1 MAISWGRRPD
11 PLASTGAWRVPFA
24 AALLLASVISAFA
37 PAEPPPPPN
46 EITSSTKSELQA
58 LLDVHVDRV
67 EQRDDAGYRLTIDPT
82 RTAYA
87 ACMDARFASAEHAR
101 SLRPARLIH
110 LERVGNT
117 YIRGVVRE
125 GDSLVERYFRRA
137 GVTWNVVKPPFYIW
151 RESWRWYLSIP
162 LPQERPST
170 SITQYE
176 GAPVR
181 ADDCGIM

>member
-24 AALLLASVISAFA
+24 LALVAASVVSAFA

-46 EITSSTKSELQA
+46 AITPELRGELQA
-58 LLDVHVDRV
+58 LLDLHVDRI
-67 EQRDDAGYRLTIDPT
+67 EQRDDVGYRLTVDP
-82 RTAYA
+82 RRVAYT
-87 ACMDARFASAEHAR
+87 ACMSARFAGPERAAA
-101 SLRPARLIH
+101 LRPAQLVH
-110 LERVGNT
+110 LEPIGGT

-125 GDSLVERYFRRA
+125 RDGLVERYFRRA

-151 RESWRWYLSIP
+151 RESWRWYLSVP
-162 LPQERPST
+162 LPNERPAA
-170 SITQYE
+170 SISQHE

-181 ADDCGIM
+181 PDDCA